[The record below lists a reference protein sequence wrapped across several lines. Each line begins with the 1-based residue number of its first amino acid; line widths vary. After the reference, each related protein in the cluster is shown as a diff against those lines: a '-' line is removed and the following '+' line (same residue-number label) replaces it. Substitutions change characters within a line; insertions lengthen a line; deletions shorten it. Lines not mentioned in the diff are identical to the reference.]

1 MWKNALSFC
10 VNNAIIQNE
19 SHFRLKYSRFIL
31 NSLLYSKTISFC
43 PDDVVPMPKIKLTKI
58 ILIAVCLLAL
68 AAAAWFFF
76 KPKDEQ
82 PQYITTEVTRGD
94 LEDSVLA
101 TGVLEAT
108 KMVSVGAQVSG
119 QVKKM
124 YVELGD
130 QVKQGQLIAQIDSI
144 RQENDL
150 KTAEA
155 NIKNQEAQLAVKK
168 ANLAKVEAEYQRQQA
183 MYAQDATSKAE
194 LESALASYKTAQADI
209 TAINAQIEQSRLS
222 LATTKE
228 DLGYT
233 RIVAPMDGT
242 IVAIVTEEG
251 QTVNANQSAPT
262 IVKLAKLDTMTI
274 KAEISEADVMKVE
287 EGQSVYFTTLGN
299 SDKKHYATLRQ
310 VEPAPKSINTESSNS
325 NSSSSSTAVYYNALF
340 DVPNDDG
347 KLRID
352 MTAQVYIILAEAKN
366 VLTVPAAAL
375 QSSNR
380 GKRGNRSADVNTK
393 NQNTATNAP
402 ASTANRGDGENNP
415 NRPARLNLTD
425 EEKSLVAQ
433 GKLSIAMVRVL
444 QADGTAKPQSVLI
457 GLNNRVNAQV
467 IKGLKQGDQ
476 VIIADGS
483 DTSNDSAKRSNRNQ
497 GPMRM

>member
-1 MWKNALSFC
+1 
-10 VNNAIIQNE
+10 
-19 SHFRLKYSRFIL
+19 
-31 NSLLYSKTISFC
+31 
-43 PDDVVPMPKIKLTKI
+43 MPKIKPSKI
-58 ILIAVCLLAL
+58 IVAVVCLLAI
-68 AAAAWFFF
+68 AVTAWYFF
-76 KPKDEQ
+76 KPQQQQ
-82 PQYITTEVTRGD
+82 PQYITSEVARGD
-94 LEDSVLA
+94 IEDSVLA

-124 YVELGD
+124 YVKLGD
-130 QVKQGQLIAQIDSI
+130 PVKQGQLIAQIDSI

-155 NIKNQEAQLAVKK
+155 SIKNQQAQLAVKQ
-168 ANLAKVEAEYQRQQA
+168 ANLAKVQSEYQRQQA
-183 MYAQDATSKAE
+183 MYAQDATSRAE

-209 TAINAQIEQSRLS
+209 LAINAQIEQSRLT
-222 LATTKE
+222 LATAKE

-233 RIVAPMDGT
+233 QIIAPMDGT

-287 EGQSVYFTTLGN
+287 QGQIVYFTTLGN
-299 SDKKHYATLRQ
+299 SDKKHYAKLRQ
-310 VEPAPKSINTESSNS
+310 VEPAPDSINTETSNT
-325 NSSSSSTAVYYNALF
+325 SSSSSTAIYYNALF
-340 DVPNDDG
+340 DVPNEDG

-352 MTAQVYIILAEAKN
+352 MTAQVYIILNEAKN
-366 VLTVPAAAL
+366 VLTIPAAAI

-380 GKRGNRSADVNTK
+380 SQAKRSDTAKEQAAKSSTDQTQTDRPKRLELSA
-393 NQNTATNAP
+393 
-402 ASTANRGDGENNP
+402 
-415 NRPARLNLTD
+415 
-425 EEKSLVAQ
+425 EEKSLIEQ
-433 GKLSIAMVRVL
+433 GKASLSMVRVV
-444 QADGTAKPQSVLI
+444 QADGTAKPQAVLV
-457 GLNNRVNAQV
+457 GLNNRVTAQI

-476 VIIADGS
+476 VVIADAS
-483 DTSNDSAKRSNRNQ
+483 DTSNDAAKRSNRAGA

>member
-1 MWKNALSFC
+1 
-10 VNNAIIQNE
+10 
-19 SHFRLKYSRFIL
+19 
-31 NSLLYSKTISFC
+31 
-43 PDDVVPMPKIKLTKI
+43 MPKIKPAKI
-58 ILIAVCLLAL
+58 IVAVVCLLAI
-68 AAAAWFFF
+68 AVTAWYFF
-76 KPKDEQ
+76 KPQQQQ
-82 PQYITTEVTRGD
+82 PQYITAEVAHGD
-94 LEDSVLA
+94 IEDSVLA

-124 YVELGD
+124 YVKLGD
-130 QVKQGQLIAQIDSI
+130 PVKQGQLIAQIDSI

-155 NIKNQEAQLAVKK
+155 SIKNQQAQLAVKQ
-168 ANLAKVEAEYQRQQA
+168 ANLAKVQSEYQRQQA
-183 MYAQDATSKAE
+183 MYAQDATSRAE

-209 TAINAQIEQSRLS
+209 LAINAQIEQSRLT
-222 LATTKE
+222 LATAKE

-233 RIVAPMDGT
+233 QIIAPMDGT

-287 EGQSVYFTTLGN
+287 QGQIVYFTTLGD
-299 SDKKHYATLRQ
+299 SDKKHYAKLRQ
-310 VEPAPKSINTESSNS
+310 VEPAPDSINTETSNT
-325 NSSSSSTAVYYNALF
+325 SSSSSTAIYYNALF
-340 DVPNDDG
+340 DVPNEDG

-352 MTAQVYIILAEAKN
+352 MTAQVYIILNEAKN
-366 VLTVPAAAL
+366 VLTIPAAAI

-380 GKRGNRSADVNTK
+380 SQAKRSDTAKEQTAKSSTDQTQTDRSK
-393 NQNTATNAP
+393 
-402 ASTANRGDGENNP
+402 
-415 NRPARLNLTD
+415 RLELSA
-425 EEKSLVAQ
+425 EEKSLIEQ
-433 GKLSIAMVRVL
+433 GKASLSMVRVV
-444 QADGTAKPQSVLI
+444 QADGTAKPQAVLV
-457 GLNNRVNAQV
+457 GLNNRVTAQI

-476 VIIADGS
+476 VVIADAS
-483 DTSNDSAKRSNRNQ
+483 DTSNDAAKRSNRAGA

>member
-1 MWKNALSFC
+1 
-10 VNNAIIQNE
+10 
-19 SHFRLKYSRFIL
+19 
-31 NSLLYSKTISFC
+31 
-43 PDDVVPMPKIKLTKI
+43 MPKIKPSKI
-58 ILIAVCLLAL
+58 IVAVVCLLAI
-68 AAAAWFFF
+68 AVTAWYFF
-76 KPKDEQ
+76 KPQQQQ
-82 PQYITTEVTRGD
+82 PQYITSEVARGD
-94 LEDSVLA
+94 IEDSVLA

-124 YVELGD
+124 YVKLGD
-130 QVKQGQLIAQIDSI
+130 PVKQGQLIAQIDSI

-155 NIKNQEAQLAVKK
+155 SIKNQQAQLAVKQ
-168 ANLAKVEAEYQRQQA
+168 ANLAKVQSEYQRQQA
-183 MYAQDATSKAE
+183 MYAQDATSRAE

-209 TAINAQIEQSRLS
+209 LAINAQIEQSRLT
-222 LATTKE
+222 LATAKE

-233 RIVAPMDGT
+233 QIIAPMDGT

-287 EGQSVYFTTLGN
+287 QGQIVYFTTLGN
-299 SDKKHYATLRQ
+299 SDKKHYAKLRQ
-310 VEPAPKSINTESSNS
+310 VEPAPDSINTETSNT
-325 NSSSSSTAVYYNALF
+325 SSSSSTAIYYNALF
-340 DVPNDDG
+340 DVPNEDG

-352 MTAQVYIILAEAKN
+352 MTAQVYIILNEAKN
-366 VLTVPAAAL
+366 VLTIPAAAI

-380 GKRGNRSADVNTK
+380 SQAKRSD
-393 NQNTATNAP
+393 TAKEQTAKS
-402 ASTANRGDGENNP
+402 STDQTQT
-415 NRPARLNLTD
+415 NRPKRLELSA
-425 EEKSLVAQ
+425 EEKSLIEQ
-433 GKLSIAMVRVL
+433 GKASLSMVRVV
-444 QADGTAKPQSVLI
+444 QADGTAKPQAVLV
-457 GLNNRVNAQV
+457 GLNNRVTAQI

-476 VIIADGS
+476 VVIADAS
-483 DTSNDSAKRSNRNQ
+483 DTSNDAAKRSNRSVA